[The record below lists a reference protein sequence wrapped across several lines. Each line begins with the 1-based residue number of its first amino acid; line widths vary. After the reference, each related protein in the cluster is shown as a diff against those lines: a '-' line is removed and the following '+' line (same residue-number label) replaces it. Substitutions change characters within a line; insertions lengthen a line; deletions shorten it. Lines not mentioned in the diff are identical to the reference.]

1 MIINEEHYNE
11 LMFIFSDYRDNKTVL
26 TLFWE
31 DGSILKGVS
40 DIGYGE
46 TDSDI
51 PEESDKYPGYYS
63 AFLKID
69 DIISL
74 NKKDLDFDTSY
85 GYLEIDM
92 LNAPMLVK
100 VDDEIVWEKA
110 EDK

>member
-1 MIINEEHYNE
+1 MIMNEKHYNE
-11 LMFIFSDYRDNKTVL
+11 LMFIFSDYLDNKTML

-31 DGSILKGVS
+31 NGSILKGVS
-40 DIGYGE
+40 DTGYSE
-46 TDSDI
+46 TDTDI
-51 PEESDKYPGYYS
+51 PEESDEYPGYYS
-63 AFLKID
+63 TFLKID

-100 VDDEIVWEKA
+100 VDDEIVWEKEA
-110 EDK
+110 SK